1 MTKRRP
7 SAEES
12 ELFRRTIGPVKPVA
26 GKRRGPERPKHP
38 SPKVETPPAK
48 PVPRPVAVPPPAAR
62 PRPAPALGRFAD
74 LDKRTAERF
83 RRGELPIEGRL
94 DLHGLTQAEAHRR
107 LESFV
112 GRAVAAGRRMLI
124 VITGKGEG
132 TAGAGGA
139 AGRGVL
145 REATPR
151 WLAEPAL
158 RPHVLAIA
166 HAQPRH
172 GGSGALYVLL
182 RKQREERR

>member
-12 ELFRRTIGPVKPVA
+12 DLFRRTIGPVKPVA
-26 GKRRGPERPKHP
+26 GERRRPERPKHP
-38 SPKVETPPAK
+38 AAKVEPPAAK
-48 PVPRPVAVPPPAAR
+48 PVPRPAPVPAPAAR

-83 RRGELPIEGRL
+83 RRGEMPIDGRL

-112 GRAVAAGRRMLI
+112 GRAAVAGRRMLL
-124 VITGKGEG
+124 VITGKGA
-132 TAGAGGA
+132 AGAG
-139 AGRGVL
+139 VL
-145 REATPR
+145 RDATPR

-182 RKQREERR
+182 RKQREDRR